1 MTDLKDLAI
10 AAHGGTARWN
20 KLTDVSARL
29 INGGVLWPLKGA
41 PWFLEDVTITV
52 QLHHQEASHAPFRS
66 PLRRTSFTAE
76 RVMIVTNEGEVI
88 EEMRHPRASFAGHT
102 LETPWNDLQLA
113 YFAGYAMWT
122 YLTAPFAFAA
132 PGFLTQEI
140 EPWQENGE
148 TWRRLKVRYPNHIAT
163 HSREQ
168 VFYFDRDGL
177 LRRHDYDAEVSGSSP
192 AAHYVT
198 DHKEFNGIVV
208 PTTRRVHLRQP
219 DGSFAPEPLV
229 VSIDLRDVSFR

>member
-20 KLTDVSARL
+20 QLTDVSAQL

-66 PLRRTSFTAE
+66 PLWRTFFTAE

-88 EEMRHPRASFAGHT
+88 EDLRHPRASFRLCHVDVSDGAVRLRCARLPDTGDRAMAG
-102 LETPWNDLQLA
+102 ERRDL
-113 YFAGYAMWT
+113 
-122 YLTAPFAFAA
+122 AP
-132 PGFLTQEI
+132 PQSPL
-140 EPWQENGE
+140 
-148 TWRRLKVRYPNHIAT
+148 PNHIAT

-177 LRRHDYDAEVSGSSP
+177 LRRHDYDVEVSGSSP

-208 PTTRRVHLRQP
+208 PTTRRVYLRQP